1 MRLRHI
7 FTIYLK
13 ELKESLRDRRTLFMM
28 VGLPILLYPIL
39 IVGMSR
45 LQENQRAVQDARPSN
60 VAVWGEFPPA
70 LATTLKDKA
79 KIDVTPWAAIP
90 PEIRAAF
97 DAAKVSPPS
106 FDARPHDPD
115 EPPKAAGLPDA
126 AWSRAAREV
135 IIDRKVDA
143 ILIAWPGAAKSIE
156 TGGAGRLT
164 VLFDSVRPESQRAQA
179 RIRNALD
186 GYRLDTLE
194 AREKAR
200 GLKSG
205 FTTPVM
211 TDTQDVAPQKRR
223 SGMLLG
229 SLLPYLLIMFS
240 VMSGFYAAIDVT
252 AGEKE
257 RGTMQ
262 TLLCAPLEP
271 IEIIS
276 GKFLAVWSISLIGTV
291 VNIVSLAMTFSRINL
306 IPGLA
311 TSLPLSSYF
320 VAFLMLMP
328 ISLLMNAL
336 FLAVGAFAKDFKDGQ
351 NYLTPM
357 LMALLVPLSATIMP
371 GIEMNAY
378 LAFTPIINI
387 ALLIKGVFLG
397 EWTGEI
403 LFLTLLSSFAYAGLA
418 LMLASKIF
426 ERNNLLLGGH
436 ESITSIFDFRRR
448 PGLRPTPGISVFVFS
463 VVLVL
468 AFYGSTSLLR
478 YGIPAMLLVTQWGF
492 FFLPPVLLTWAKGFN
507 WKDTFSLRPLSG
519 RGIVACTLI
528 GLSGWTIGGGLLVRL
543 MPPPESLVKALSKIL
558 LFDDKSF
565 ALWQVWLLIAITP
578 AICEETLFRG
588 LILSGFRRMGKWPA
602 ILATGLVFGLAH
614 SSIYRLLP
622 TLFLGIIF
630 SYAVWRTG
638 SIFAGMLC
646 HALNNGLMATMSHSR
661 DLAQSLGLGGHKFL
675 PWEYIAAG
683 SVVFVLGVLL
693 LTGVRPAARSQSE
706 SAADATA

>member
-1 MRLRHI
+1 MRFRHI
-7 FTIYLK
+7 ITIYLK

-60 VAVWGEFPPA
+60 IAVWGEIPA
-70 LATTLKDKA
+70 SLATSFREKA
-79 KIDVTPWAAIP
+79 KLEVAPWAAIP
-90 PEIRAAF
+90 PEVHEAF
-97 DAAKVSPPS
+97 SATRVTPPG

-115 EPPKAAGLPDA
+115 EAPEAQTLPDVDWA
-126 AWSRAAREV
+126 RAAREV
-135 IIDRKVDA
+135 ILERKVDA
-143 ILIAWPGAAKSIE
+143 ILIAWPGSARNIE
-156 TGGAGRLT
+156 ANGGGRLT
-164 VLFDSVRPESQRAQA
+164 VLYDSVRPESQRAQA
-179 RIRNALD
+179 RLRNALE

-200 GLKSG
+200 GLAQG
-205 FTTPVM
+205 FTTPVLA
-211 TDTQDVAPQKRR
+211 DTRDVAPQKRR

-240 VMSGFYAAIDVT
+240 VMSGFYAAIDMT

-311 TSLPLSSYF
+311 NSVPLSSYF

-418 LMLASKIF
+418 LLLAAKIF
-426 ERNNLLLGGH
+426 ERNNLLLGGR
-436 ESITSIFDFRRR
+436 EALTSIFDFSRR
-448 PGLRPTPGISVFVFS
+448 PGLKPTPGISLFVFS

-468 AFYGSTSLLR
+468 AFYGSVSLLA
-478 YGIPAMLLVTQWGF
+478 YGIPVMLLVTQYGF
-492 FFLPPVLLTWAKGFN
+492 FFLPPVLLAWAKGFN
-507 WKDTFSLRPLSG
+507 WRETFSLRPLSG
-519 RGIVACTLI
+519 KGILACTLI

-558 LFDDKSF
+558 LFDEKSF

-588 LILSGFRRMGKWPA
+588 LILSGFRRLGKWPA
-602 ILATGLVFGLAH
+602 ILATGLLFGLAH

-630 SYAVWRTG
+630 GYAVWRTG
-638 SIFAGMLC
+638 SIFAGILC

-661 DLAQSLGLGGHKFL
+661 DLAQNFGLAGQKFL

-683 SVVFVLGVLL
+683 SVVFVIGLLL
-693 LTGVRPAARSQSE
+693 LTGIRTAAHGQSE